1 MSDKKF
7 DSVLVGYTE
16 EPHYYEGSLSNWPV
30 KFKKQELLEMAE
42 KYSTPVKDNGE
53 GGNVFVKLFMSKG
66 GKPCCSVWDPFSEV
80 SKEKRNSREA
90 TKEAAVDNDMPF

>member
-1 MSDKKF
+1 
-7 DSVLVGYTE
+7 
-16 EPHYYEGSLSNWPV
+16 
-30 KFKKQELLEMAE
+30 MAE

-66 GKPCCSVWDPFSEV
+66 GKPCCSVWDPFSEA

-90 TKEAAVDNDMPF
+90 SKETVDNDMPF